1 MEVAVTHQSQ
11 RRHKNTV
18 RSRRVKW
25 QKKNPKVREGGYK
38 QLVSRRR
45 VDHSLDR
52 CVQPPK
58 KTLGLGLGIVAMGDY
73 SRVAIWQGTGALV

>member
-1 MEVAVTHQSQ
+1 MARVEAVTHQSQ

-25 QKKNPKVREGGYK
+25 QKKNPKVREGTYK
-38 QLVSRRR
+38 QLRSRKR

-52 CVQPPK
+52 CVQTPK
-58 KTLGLGLGIVAMGDY
+58 KVLGLGLVMGGYGSVA
-73 SRVAIWQGTGALV
+73 VWKGTGALT